1 MNKIRKDICAN
12 VYDRYIFLIVGEGEF
27 IDLEK
32 TFKKQF
38 ENLDDKALEVVLKLL
53 FCSLISYLYNS
64 FNSEWVYYILLF
76 VLEKQ

>member
-38 ENLDDKALEVVLKLL
+38 ENLDDKALEVVLKSL
-53 FCSLISYLYNS
+53 FCSLISYL
-64 FNSEWVYYILLF
+64 
-76 VLEKQ
+76 